1 MYRLM
6 LQLLFILLLLVVAFR
21 CSAHFFTQNVGVKEE
36 FVVEK
41 LQQIYFESEQFVIVL
56 LVKKLQYYQE
66 SMTLWK
72 SRVLA
77 CCL

>member
-6 LQLLFILLLLVVAFR
+6 LQLLLILLLLVVAFR
-21 CSAHFFTQNVGVKEE
+21 CSAHFFTQNVGVKDK

-56 LVKKLQYYQE
+56 LVKKLHYYQE
-66 SMTLWK
+66 SMTL
-72 SRVLA
+72 
-77 CCL
+77 